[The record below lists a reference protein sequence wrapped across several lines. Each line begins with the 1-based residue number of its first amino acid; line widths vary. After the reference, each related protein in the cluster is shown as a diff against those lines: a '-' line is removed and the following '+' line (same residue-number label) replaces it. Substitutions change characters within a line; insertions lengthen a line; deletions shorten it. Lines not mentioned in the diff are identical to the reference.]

1 MRNEATVARLV
12 GELNVD
18 AMERALDALVARQD
32 SGRFE
37 KVDLSSLAVE
47 QRQSEV
53 ERLLRL
59 ESEPGIRATLLC
71 LGPREHVLILTMQ
84 RIAGD
89 WSSDGIVWRQLANL
103 YGTLSRGETPVL
115 PYSGDARPGLA
126 RQDLVLNPDLTG
138 ALRDLG
144 QRTGTTLFTIFAAAS
159 NTLRYRYTGRE
170 DIVWGYSAQVLRTE
184 LSGDMTFRQLLA
196 SVQMGAK
203 NNSSGAPSSEVT
215 LHWRDR
221 DPLQPFLDLE
231 GLVVEPMLTGGSASQ
246 FDRTLIATDCG
257 NEIRLEIQDSMD
269 LFEEAGVAQMLGH
282 YRTLLESAAQN
293 PDQCIAELPL
303 LTPAEQS
310 TLAEWNRTELPYP
323 KDRLLHEL
331 IERQV
336 ESTPDAVAVVF
347 EGRQLTF
354 RQLDDRANA
363 LGRHLRNMGVG
374 PNVLVG
380 VCVERSAEMLIGLL
394 GILKSGGAY
403 VPLDPAFPS
412 ARLAFMLENS
422 RPRVLLTLQRMQKE
436 LPPHQA
442 EVVCLDALPAES
454 GSADEWPTPNRCEPT
469 DLAYVLYTSGST
481 GQPKGVPVSN
491 RALVNFLS
499 AMRREPGLLASDTLL
514 AVTTLSFDIA
524 GLELFLPLFTGARVV
539 IASQEAAADGAQL
552 CSLMKQHGVTAMQAT
567 PATWRLLL
575 EAGWTG
581 SHNLKILCG
590 GEAWPPSLAAELL
603 PRCNSLWN
611 MYGPTETTIWSS
623 VARVESN
630 KPVLIGR
637 PIANTTF
644 HVLDHNEQL
653 VPIGVPGELYIGGDS
668 VAEGYLNR
676 PDLTKE
682 RFVSDPFGEQPG
694 ARLYRTG
701 DVVRRTSDGL
711 LEFLHRCDQQVKIR
725 GFRIELGEI
734 EAALKQHPGVA
745 ECVTVVRQ
753 DAMGEDRLQAYVVP
767 SGVPSSPQPALGAS
781 DLRHFVK
788 QKLPEYMIPAGF
800 TVIERF
806 PLTPNG
812 KIDRKALKT
821 AQYPPSAAEAG
832 QPSVPPQTLLE
843 LHLLKIWQR
852 TLELETIGGQDNF
865 FEIGGHSLLA
875 VRLIEEINQAF
886 HVSLTTQIFF
896 LNPTIEGVAQVL
908 IEGNY
913 AAPGPHLIPL
923 HPGRSPGAIFFLDA
937 SMAVCRLAQLLDHG
951 PAVFA
956 TEAPLPSAAYR
967 AAVLNE
973 TSALPRVQDMAA
985 AHVNLIL
992 SQEFSGPCLLA
1003 GHSFNGLLAVE
1014 VAHQLRRHGK
1024 NVEMLLLLDS
1034 LLMTAPLWYR
1044 IKVLSRARA
1053 HAALARRFRG
1063 LALIAE
1069 RVTAR
1074 IFPGFREETAVNSA
1088 FERDD
1093 RPLIELPSQIREKIY
1108 ENGQNYELRPL
1119 ESQAVLC
1126 LAQDQHDP
1134 MSRLCQTLANIKR
1147 ISRMFTRGV
1156 EIVRTPG
1163 GHISMLDD
1171 PHILVLAQKLN
1182 ECLAQHSYSFPV
1194 NDEDRT
1200 VHANTW
1206 SNPVEEPVT
1215 GIRHMRL

>member
-1 MRNEATVARLV
+1 MTYSCNNATAVRLL

-18 AMERALDALVARQD
+18 SAVRAMNAMVARHD
-32 SGRFE
+32 SMQFE
-37 KVDLSSLAVE
+37 KIDLSSLAAE
-47 QRQSEV
+47 ERQSEV
-53 ERLLRL
+53 ERLLYHL

-71 LGPREHVLILTMQ
+71 LGPREHVLILTTH
-84 RIAGD
+84 RIAAD
-89 WSSDGIVWRQLANL
+89 WSAGGILQEFANL
-103 YGTLSRGETPVL
+103 YAP
-115 PYSGDARPGLA
+115 RPRAA
-126 RQDLVLNPDLTG
+126 RQEVLNPALTG

-144 QRTGTTLFTIFAAAS
+144 QRTETTLLTIFAAAL
-159 NTLRYRYTGRE
+159 NALRYRHTGQE
-170 DIVWGYSAQVLRTE
+170 EILWGYNAQVLRTE
-184 LSGDMTFRQLLA
+184 LSADMTFRQLLA
-196 SVQMGAK
+196 SVQMGVQ
-203 NNSSGAPSSEVT
+203 NNSSDAVSSQVT

-221 DPLQPFLDLE
+221 DPLQPILDLE
-231 GLVVEPMLTGGSASQ
+231 GLVVEPLLTGGSALQ
-246 FDRTLIATDCG
+246 FDRTLIVTDCG
-257 NEIRLEIQDSMD
+257 NDIRLEMEYSTD
-269 LFEEAGVAQMLGH
+269 LFDAAGMARMLGH
-282 YRTLLESAAQN
+282 YQTLLESATHN
-293 PDQCIAELPL
+293 PDQHIASLAL
-303 LTPAEQS
+303 LTPTEQS

-323 KDRLLHEL
+323 KDRLLREL
-331 IERQV
+331 IEQQV

-347 EGRQLTF
+347 EERQLTF
-354 RQLDDRANA
+354 RQLDDCANV
-363 LGRHLRNMGVG
+363 LGRHLQNLGVG

-380 VCVERSAEMLIGLL
+380 VCIERSAEMLIGLL
-394 GILKSGGAY
+394 GILKAGGAY
-403 VPLDPAFPS
+403 VPLDPAFPT
-412 ARLAFMLENS
+412 ARLAFMLEDS
-422 RPRVLLTLQRMQKE
+422 RPRVLLTLRRMQIE

-442 EVVCLDALPAES
+442 DVVFLDALPAES
-454 GSADEWPTPNRCEPT
+454 ESADGSPTHKRCHAT

-491 RALVNFLS
+491 QALVNFLS

-524 GLELFLPLFTGARVV
+524 GLELFLPLTAGACVV
-539 IASQEAAADGAQL
+539 IASREAAADGAQL
-552 CSLMKQHGVTAMQAT
+552 CSLMKLHGVTAMQAT

-581 SHNLKILCG
+581 SRDLKILCG
-590 GEAWPPSLAAELL
+590 GETWTPSLAAELL

-623 VARVESN
+623 VARVASN
-630 KPVLIGR
+630 KSVLIGK

-644 HVLDHNEQL
+644 HVLDNARQL
-653 VPIGVPGELYIGGDS
+653 VAIGVPGELYIGGDGL
-668 VAEGYLNR
+668 AEGYLNR

-682 RFVSDPFGEQPG
+682 RFITDPFNEEPG

-701 DVVRRTSDGL
+701 DVVRRTSDGM
-711 LEFLHRCDQQVKIR
+711 LEFLHRSDQQVKIR

-734 EAALKQHPGVA
+734 EAALKQHPDIA
-745 ECVTVVRQ
+745 ECVAVVCQ
-753 DAMGEDRLQAYVVP
+753 DSAGQDRLQAYI
-767 SGVPSSPQPALGAS
+767 VPSSTQAALGTS

-800 TVIERF
+800 TIIERL

-821 AQYPPSAAEAG
+821 AQYSPSTSEAG

-852 TLELETIGGQDNF
+852 TLELETIAAQDNF

-908 IEGNY
+908 LQGNY

-923 HPGRSPGAIFFLDA
+923 RPGRSPGAIFFLDA
-937 SMAVCRLAQLLDHG
+937 SMAVCRLAQLLDRG

-956 TEAPLPSAAYR
+956 TEAPLASAAYR

-973 TSALPRVQDMAA
+973 TSALPRVEEMAA
-985 AHVNLIL
+985 AHVSLIL
-992 SQEFSGPCLLA
+992 SHEFSGPCLLA

-1014 VAHQLRRHGK
+1014 VAHQLRGHGK

-1044 IKVLSRARA
+1044 IRVLSRARA
-1053 HAALARRFRG
+1053 RAALTRRFRG
-1063 LALIAE
+1063 FSQTAE

-1074 IFPGFREETAVNSA
+1074 IFPGLRSESAPNSA
-1088 FERDD
+1088 FEADD

-1108 ENGQNYELRPL
+1108 ENGQNYEMRPL

-1182 ECLAQHSYSFPV
+1182 ECLAQHSYSSPAS
-1194 NDEDRT
+1194 NGDDRMA
-1200 VHANTW
+1200 HANTW
-1206 SNPVEEPVT
+1206 ANPVQEPAT